1 MYTKRLISVL
11 ILGFTA
17 IALGYAVPAFAVNCV
32 KNPTHPKCPGGGG
45 GGGDGVATVAFRD
58 DIGLPDRIR
67 SDGGPYT
74 DGEQKVQTHVGERT
88 GTFSLRLSKGN
99 QAAIRTLFLDFN
111 DCVSP
116 DPSDCTPPFLPTRDG
131 FSVGPLNVV
140 TWGIDLRA
148 MEVNKDARVD
158 LRLRIVI
165 NLGIIGGGGWRLN
178 FDPLNSEC
186 TGDSTI
192 GVTRTEL
199 DTWVI
204 DAGQSDVACLTGNL
218 GGGADYVFSGLYHM
232 PFELTVTD

>member
-1 MYTKRLISVL
+1 MYTKRLVSVL
-11 ILGFTA
+11 ILGFTL

-99 QAAIRTLFLDFN
+99 QAAIRTLFLDF
-111 DCVSP
+111 
-116 DPSDCTPPFLPTRDG
+116 SDCASPGQCSPPFMQG
-131 FSVGPLNVV
+131 SSVGPLNVV
-140 TWGIDLRA
+140 TYGIDLRA
-148 MEVNKDARVD
+148 MVVGDTTD
-158 LRLRIVI
+158 LRLRVII
-165 NLGIIGGGGWRLN
+165 NLKIVGGGEWRLN
-178 FDPLNSEC
+178 FDPVNSEC

-192 GVTRTEL
+192 GVTRTAA
-199 DTWVI
+199 DTWEI
-204 DAGQSDVACLTGNL
+204 EADQSDVACLTGNL
-218 GGGADYVFSGLYHM
+218 GGGAGYVFSGLYHM
-232 PFELTVTD
+232 PFKLTVTD